1 MRINT
6 NVSAINSQRMLN
18 KSTSALSRSVARLSS
33 GFRINRAADDAAG
46 LGIANSL
53 RGTIRGLEQA
63 SRNAEQANSLLQ
75 VAEGGAMQIEA
86 ILERMKQLS
95 TQSASDNVNDTDRTL
110 IQAEFTELQS
120 EITRIVD
127 TTKFLGNTLL
137 NGSLGNSVDAANS
150 TLDDAGT
157 EVTSLV
163 HSGALADTY
172 TMAHD
177 AVAETLTLTNSAGT
191 LSQTIDITSDAGINS
206 YNFTAFNISIET
218 SSDFDSGVDTADGDI
233 VVAGGNTSFLVSVS
247 GDPAGQDAVA
257 FGSLDLTLG
266 TLGIDGDSL
275 ATKAQAVTAIGNIDT
290 AIGAVSTGFGTIGA
304 AQNRIEFAAANT
316 DVALEN
322 FQAAESVIRD
332 ADMAAEVS
340 ELTKNQILQ
349 QAGTAMLAQA
359 NTLPQTVLALLQ

>member
-18 KSTSALSRSVARLSS
+18 KSSNALARSVARLSS

-75 VAEGGAMQIEA
+75 VAEGGAMQIES
-86 ILERMKQLS
+86 ILERMKQLA

-110 IQAEFTELQS
+110 IQSEFTELQS

-137 NGSLGNSVDAANS
+137 NGSLGNTIDTANS

-157 EVTSLV
+157 EITNINI
-163 HSGALADTY
+163 SGTQADTY
-172 TMAHD
+172 TLAHD
-177 AVAETLTLTNSAGT
+177 AGNETLTLSNSAGT
-191 LSQTIDITSDAGINS
+191 LTQTIDVTGETGVST
-206 YNFTAFNISIET
+206 YNFSAFDVSVET
-218 SSDFDSGVDTADGDI
+218 SSDFDSGVDTADGTI

-247 GDPAGQDAVA
+247 GDPGGQDQVA
-257 FGSLDLTLG
+257 FGALDLQLA
-266 TLGIDGDSL
+266 TLGIDVDSL
-275 ATKAQAVTAIGNIDT
+275 STKAQAVTAIGTIDT
-290 AIGAVSTGFGTIGA
+290 AIGSVSTAFGTIGA

-316 DVALEN
+316 SVALEN

-340 ELTKNQILQ
+340 QLTKNQILQ
-349 QAGTAMLAQA
+349 Q
-359 NTLPQTVLALLQ
+359 

>member
-6 NVSAINSQRMLN
+6 NVSAINSQRMLG
-18 KSTSALSRSVARLSS
+18 KSSAALARSVARLSS

-75 VAEGGAMQIEA
+75 VAEGGAMQVEA
-86 ILERMKQLS
+86 ILERMKQLA
-95 TQSASDNVNDTDRTL
+95 TQSASDNVNDSDRTL
-110 IQAEFTELQS
+110 IQAEFAELQS

-137 NGSLGNSVDAANS
+137 NGSLGNQIDSANS
-150 TLDDAGT
+150 TLAGGSAT
-157 EVTSLV
+157 IT
-163 HSGALADTY
+163 GALADTY
-172 TMAHD
+172 TVAHD
-177 AVAETLTLTNSAGT
+177 AANELLSITNAAGT
-191 LSQTIDITSDAGINS
+191 LSQSVDISGTSGINS
-206 YNFTAFNISIET
+206 FNFTAFDITVETDGSFASGT
-218 SSDFDSGVDTADGDI
+218 SSVNGD
-233 VVAGGNTSFLVSVS
+233 VVVTGGNTSFLVSVS

-257 FGSLDLTLG
+257 FGSLDLTLA

-275 ATKAQAVTAIGNIDT
+275 STKAQAVTSIGTIDT
-290 AIGAVSTGFGTIGA
+290 AIGTVSTAFGTIGA

-322 FQAAESVIRD
+322 FLAAESVIRD

-359 NTLPQTVLALLQ
+359 NALPQTVLALLQ